1 MKQKDDYDLNE
12 KIKIDFKGMPYY
24 VMPRYRTHYVENDYE
39 RFSLQILKNNLNSK
53 TVFLDIGAHY
63 GSYSLYAAKGAG
75 SKVIAIE
82 PVNENFQLL
91 NQNVKI
97 NKLDNLITTHNLAIS
112 DENGEAEFNIPWAS
126 DSAGFYEHPN
136 AETIRTQK
144 VTIRKGDDLLDKAQV
159 DLIKIDTEG
168 HEISVLQGLQK
179 TLARNPQ
186 AKLIIELNPE
196 CLKRAGKTVEDLL
209 ETIAS
214 FDKQIYI
221 VDEDNF
227 SLIRLSD
234 NLHDWKRHVEE
245 TGYANLYCV
254 PRAAEH
260 QFLLFVSHSPRL
272 DGAERA
278 LVDQV
283 YALRQEDVLSHVVLP
298 ESGPLEQL
306 LIENGIG
313 HSVVGS
319 YSFWV
324 KPQPDNDPNTQQHIN
339 RMNVTAS
346 AAIAVI
352 AKKINPSAVVNNSLV
367 NPWGYAAARSAGLPL
382 MWMIHEYGDI
392 DHAMPFSHGLDVVR
406 RFVVKESEL
415 VFCCSDS
422 VKESLLTRDSQQD
435 KKIHVSYNFM
445 DQALIE
451 TRSKETIKSP
461 FSSTVVQRKL
471 CIVGTIKEGKG
482 QILAIKAVHAL
493 NQQGIK
499 TELLIIGEAVT
510 KEYLGYLK
518 GVVKELELEDQVKFL
533 GTQPNPYPYIHASD
547 ALLVCSNNEAFG
559 RTTAEAMI
567 IGTPVVGSN
576 AGGTSEMVTNNV
588 TGLLFKPMDFED
600 LVLQIK
606 KLGQVNTV
614 KMSHAAKLRIKQLLD
629 TEKNAQRMIT
639 LMNSTKADK
648 NAMDYGKL
656 INQEWV
662 DAVNE
667 QAVEVNRS
675 IVQEEE
681 RVQTINQLSAEN
693 QALRVAVETLN
704 TELGKVLK
712 SRSWKLTKPLRVSN
726 AKRKIKK

>member
-39 RFSLQILKNNLNSK
+39 RFSLQILKNNLNAD

-91 NQNVKI
+91 NQNVKV

-209 ETIAS
+209 QTIAS

-254 PRAAEH
+254 PKAAEH

-278 LVDQV
+278 LVDQI
-283 YALRQEDVLSHVVLP
+283 YALRQENILSHVILP
-298 ESGPLEQL
+298 ENGPFEQL
-306 LIENGIG
+306 LTENGIG

-324 KPQPDNDPNTQQHIN
+324 KPQLNNDPNMQNRIN
-339 RMNVTAS
+339 ITAS
-346 AAIAVI
+346 SAMAVI

-367 NPWGYAAARSAGLPL
+367 NPWGYAAARSSGLPL
-382 MWMIHEYGDI
+382 LWMIHEYGDI
-392 DHAMPFSHGLDVVR
+392 DHDMSFSHGINLVR
-406 RFVVKESEL
+406 KFVVKESEL

-422 VKESLLTRDSQQD
+422 VRKSLLAGDDQLD

-445 DQALIE
+445 DQARIE
-451 TRSKETIKSP
+451 TLAKETIKSP
-461 FSSTVVQRKL
+461 FSNTGIQRKL
-471 CIVGTIKEGKG
+471 CIIGTIKERKG

-493 NQQGIK
+493 NQQDIK

-518 GVVKELELEDQVKFL
+518 GVVKELGLENQVKFL
-533 GTQPNPYPYIHASD
+533 GNQPNPYPYIRASD

-567 IGTPVVGSN
+567 IGTPVIGSN
-576 AGGTSEMVTNNV
+576 AGGTSEMITNNI
-588 TGLLFKPMDFED
+588 TGLLFKPTDFED
-600 LVLQIK
+600 LVVHIK
-606 KLGQVNTV
+606 KLSQVNAV

-629 TEKNAQRMIT
+629 SEKNVQHMIK
-639 LMNSTKADK
+639 LMNGIKVDK

-656 INQEWV
+656 MNQEWV

-667 QAVEVNRS
+667 QAVEVSQS
-675 IVQEEE
+675 IAQEEE
-681 RVQTINQLSAEN
+681 RLQTINQLSAEN
-693 QALRVAVETLN
+693 QALRAAVETLN